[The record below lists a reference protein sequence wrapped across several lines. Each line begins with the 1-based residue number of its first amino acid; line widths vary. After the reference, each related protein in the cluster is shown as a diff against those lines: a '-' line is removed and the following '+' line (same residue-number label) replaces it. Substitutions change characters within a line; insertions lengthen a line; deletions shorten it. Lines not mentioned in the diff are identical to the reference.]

1 MVLTHPGLLKQFIFR
16 NAFLFWRDTA
26 GQASKGAGLQRG
38 RRLTYKRGSA
48 LSWWT
53 LWTKEILRWCGV
65 LKCTKWK
72 WLAVCDKHTKCPPE
86 LDSGTFSKIWYRN
99 MGKAPAQGRCDG
111 KKGQCVKA
119 ISVVMERSNKKT
131 LPQKN
136 EEGCVC
142 GVFQDRYC
150 FTKRVA
156 AFDVPDTAIMV

>member
-1 MVLTHPGLLKQFIFR
+1 
-16 NAFLFWRDTA
+16 
-26 GQASKGAGLQRG
+26 
-38 RRLTYKRGSA
+38 
-48 LSWWT
+48 
-53 LWTKEILRWCGV
+53 
-65 LKCTKWK
+65 
-72 WLAVCDKHTKCPPE
+72 
-86 LDSGTFSKIWYRN
+86 